1 MTGQSL
7 LFVED
12 VGDLKLW
19 VDKRISMFQELNSP
33 AHLLLQFMEQMIE
46 DDILYLSHIESET
59 EKMEENI
66 GSGGSTDFFPL
77 LTKHRQKLSELNAYY
92 EQLTDIGELFQSRA
106 CSSFADDTG
115 DWEKFTHRA
124 ERLQNHVQLLREN
137 MLQLRELYQSMQ
149 DARQNKI
156 MGILTIVTT
165 FFLPLTLIT
174 GWYGMNFAYMPELK
188 WRYGYLSVIIVSLII
203 AIGEII
209 YFKKKKFFNFS
220 NLKYETYMGV
230 YMDEIRQSPEHFLKE
245 IEKEKQNLN
254 RGHLKIFFGYAAGVG
269 KTYAMLKAAHS
280 VKRHGIDV
288 VAGYIEPHAR
298 LQTSALVN
306 GLECLP
312 NLVSE
317 YNGITLSEFNLDAA
331 LARHPQLI
339 LVDELAHTNAPRL
352 SAYKAL
358 SGY

>member
-1 MTGQSL
+1 MQYFINSKDGSLQAAHNCNDKEPFFTFMSKAEFHECKEQLPYYKELLHCLGSIRYCKAEIFKNCIIGTLRLPQKSEQRSPQLSFSFYLTGQSL

-106 CSSFADDTG
+106 CSSFANDTQ

-137 MLQLRELYQSMQ
+137 MLQLRELYQSKQ

-165 FFLPLTLIT
+165 FFLPLTLLT

-188 WRYGYLSVIIVSLII
+188 WRYGYLSVIIVSLVI

-209 YFKKKKFFNFS
+209 YFKKKKFF
-220 NLKYETYMGV
+220 
-230 YMDEIRQSPEHFLKE
+230 
-245 IEKEKQNLN
+245 
-254 RGHLKIFFGYAAGVG
+254 
-269 KTYAMLKAAHS
+269 
-280 VKRHGIDV
+280 
-288 VAGYIEPHAR
+288 
-298 LQTSALVN
+298 
-306 GLECLP
+306 
-312 NLVSE
+312 
-317 YNGITLSEFNLDAA
+317 
-331 LARHPQLI
+331 
-339 LVDELAHTNAPRL
+339 
-352 SAYKAL
+352 
-358 SGY
+358 

>member
-12 VGDLKLW
+12 VGNLKLF
-19 VDKRISMFQELNSP
+19 VEKRISMFQELNSP
-33 AHLLLQFMEQMIE
+33 AQLLLQFMEQMIE

-106 CSSFADDTG
+106 CSPFANDTQ
-115 DWEKFTHRA
+115 DWDKFTHRA
-124 ERLQNHVQLLREN
+124 ERLQNHVKLLREN

-209 YFKKKKFFNFS
+209 YFKKKKFF
-220 NLKYETYMGV
+220 
-230 YMDEIRQSPEHFLKE
+230 
-245 IEKEKQNLN
+245 
-254 RGHLKIFFGYAAGVG
+254 
-269 KTYAMLKAAHS
+269 
-280 VKRHGIDV
+280 
-288 VAGYIEPHAR
+288 
-298 LQTSALVN
+298 
-306 GLECLP
+306 
-312 NLVSE
+312 
-317 YNGITLSEFNLDAA
+317 
-331 LARHPQLI
+331 
-339 LVDELAHTNAPRL
+339 
-352 SAYKAL
+352 
-358 SGY
+358 

>member
-1 MTGQSL
+1 MSTAEFHKCKEQLPYYKELLHCLGSIRYCKAEVFKNCIIGTLRLPQKSEQRSPQLSFSFYLTGQSL

-12 VGDLKLW
+12 VGNLKLF
-19 VDKRISMFQELNSP
+19 VEKRISMFQELNSP
-33 AHLLLQFMEQMIE
+33 AQLLLQFMEQMIE

-66 GSGGSTDFFPL
+66 GSRFDRLFPL

-106 CSSFADDTG
+106 CSPFANDTQ
-115 DWEKFTHRA
+115 DWDKFTHRA
-124 ERLQNHVQLLREN
+124 ERLQNHVKLLREN

-209 YFKKKKFFNFS
+209 YFKKKKFF
-220 NLKYETYMGV
+220 
-230 YMDEIRQSPEHFLKE
+230 
-245 IEKEKQNLN
+245 
-254 RGHLKIFFGYAAGVG
+254 
-269 KTYAMLKAAHS
+269 
-280 VKRHGIDV
+280 
-288 VAGYIEPHAR
+288 
-298 LQTSALVN
+298 
-306 GLECLP
+306 
-312 NLVSE
+312 
-317 YNGITLSEFNLDAA
+317 
-331 LARHPQLI
+331 
-339 LVDELAHTNAPRL
+339 
-352 SAYKAL
+352 
-358 SGY
+358 

>member
-1 MTGQSL
+1 MQYFINSKDGSLQAAQNCGDKKPFFTFMSTAEFHKCKEQLPYYKELLHCLGSIRYCKAEVFKNCIIGTLRLPQKSEQRSPQLSFSFYLTGQSL

-12 VGDLKLW
+12 VGNLKLF
-19 VDKRISMFQELNSP
+19 VEKRISMFQELNSP
-33 AHLLLQFMEQMIE
+33 AQLLLQFMEQMIE

-106 CSSFADDTG
+106 CSPFANDTQ
-115 DWEKFTHRA
+115 DWDKFTHRA
-124 ERLQNHVQLLREN
+124 ERLQNHVKLLREN

-149 DARQNKI
+149 DAWQNKI

-209 YFKKKKFFNFS
+209 YFKKKKFF
-220 NLKYETYMGV
+220 
-230 YMDEIRQSPEHFLKE
+230 
-245 IEKEKQNLN
+245 
-254 RGHLKIFFGYAAGVG
+254 
-269 KTYAMLKAAHS
+269 
-280 VKRHGIDV
+280 
-288 VAGYIEPHAR
+288 
-298 LQTSALVN
+298 
-306 GLECLP
+306 
-312 NLVSE
+312 
-317 YNGITLSEFNLDAA
+317 
-331 LARHPQLI
+331 
-339 LVDELAHTNAPRL
+339 
-352 SAYKAL
+352 
-358 SGY
+358 

>member
-19 VDKRISMFQELNSP
+19 VDKRIGMLQELNSP
-33 AHLLLQFMEQMIE
+33 AQLLLQFMEQMIE
-46 DDILYLSHIESET
+46 DDVLYLSHIESET

-92 EQLTDIGELFQSRA
+92 EQLTNIGELFQSRT
-106 CSSFADDTG
+106 CSSFADDTQ
-115 DWEKFTHRA
+115 DWDKFAYRA

-137 MLQLRELYQSMQ
+137 MLQLRELYQSKQ

-188 WRYGYLSVIIVSLII
+188 WRYGYPVVILVALII
-203 AIGEII
+203 AVVEFI
-209 YFKKKKFFNFS
+209 YFKRKKFF
-220 NLKYETYMGV
+220 
-230 YMDEIRQSPEHFLKE
+230 
-245 IEKEKQNLN
+245 
-254 RGHLKIFFGYAAGVG
+254 
-269 KTYAMLKAAHS
+269 
-280 VKRHGIDV
+280 
-288 VAGYIEPHAR
+288 
-298 LQTSALVN
+298 
-306 GLECLP
+306 
-312 NLVSE
+312 
-317 YNGITLSEFNLDAA
+317 
-331 LARHPQLI
+331 
-339 LVDELAHTNAPRL
+339 
-352 SAYKAL
+352 
-358 SGY
+358 